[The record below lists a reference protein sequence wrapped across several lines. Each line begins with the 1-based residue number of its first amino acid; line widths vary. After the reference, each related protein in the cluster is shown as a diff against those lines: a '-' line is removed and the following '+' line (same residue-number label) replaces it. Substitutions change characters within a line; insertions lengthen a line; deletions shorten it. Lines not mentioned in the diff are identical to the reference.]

1 MKKILIILGV
11 LVLISII
18 LTSVNNRAAETDV
31 EAELSVTEGVV
42 VVEEN
47 NSAPETLCFEHT
59 EVTEYNSTSQ
69 TISLTFNG
77 EAVTGTKSGTILGDE
92 YSAGF
97 EGTLEGTYN
106 DDGILNLIY
115 DYTVDGGAGREEERY
130 RLENG
135 ELLQYRYTLKE
146 DFENNILRI
155 DESVSTHPDGSTF
168 PKIISYQKTSCN

>member
-11 LVLISII
+11 LILISII
-18 LTSVNNRAAETDV
+18 LTSVNNRT
-31 EAELSVTEGVV
+31 SVTGSENKSPISEVSL
-42 VVEEN
+42 VEEN
-47 NSAPETLCFEHT
+47 NSASETLCFENT
-59 EVTEYNSTSQ
+59 EATEHNSTSQ
-69 TISLTFNG
+69 TVMLTING
-77 EAVTGTKSGTILGDE
+77 EEVTGVKSGTILGDE

-97 EGTLEGTYN
+97 EGTLEGTLN
-106 DDGILNLIY
+106 DDGMLYLIY
-115 DYTVDGGAGREEERY
+115 DYIVDGGAGREEERY

-155 DESVSTHPDGSTF
+155 NESVATSPDGSSF